1 MSIQRWP
8 SNNDPLG
15 ESRKCKP
22 MEVTVKLRL
31 LLASALL
38 MFVQIAMTHA
48 QETVDVAKITCQQ
61 ILKEELASPTHDIV
75 LGLAD
80 TTTASVTAR
89 SSISEQSTTMRRKFA
104 YIATKT
110 PTRPFW
116 MPSKT
121 CSGWTNEV

>member
-75 LGLAD
+75 LWLSGYYNGKRNSTIINLQTINNDEEKVRLYCYKNPD
-80 TTTASVTAR
+80 TTVLDAIKNVLGLD
-89 SSISEQSTTMRRKFA
+89 K
-104 YIATKT
+104 
-110 PTRPFW
+110 
-116 MPSKT
+116 
-121 CSGWTNEV
+121 